1 MTADDASHRGLIR
14 NRSHS
19 REILDGV
26 KPLQLPQT
34 KDLEGY
40 RVRNSSRYLA
50 DGREEVFR
58 SEEELEG
65 GERLEKVLQAQPYTT
80 VNDVTPAN

>member
-1 MTADDASHRGLIR
+1 MTNMTADDASHRGLIR
-14 NRSHS
+14 NR
-19 REILDGV
+19 EILDGLE
-26 KPLQLPQT
+26 PLQLPQT

-50 DGREEVFR
+50 DGKEEVFR
-58 SEEELEG
+58 SDEQLEG
-65 GERLEKVLQAQPYTT
+65 GDRLEKVLQAQPYTT